1 MCGRFANKETPTSLA
16 EYFQADSEVDFPP
29 SYNIAPSS
37 RIVTVTADA
46 QDHRHLKL
54 MKWGLIPSWAKDP
67 LIGNKLANARGETV
81 AEKPSFRTAFR
92 TRRCIIP
99 ATGFFEWKTEGGKK
113 YPWFISL
120 KSGEPLA
127 MAGIWEAWRSGA
139 GESIETCCI
148 ITTDG
153 NELMQPIHDRMPIIL
168 DPEQWKIWLS
178 PNERRPDDLQQ
189 MISPHTSEDMQAWPV
204 TRLVQHCFCKFEFIR
219 PGARAERLAKVSEDR
234 RRV

>member
-1 MCGRFANKETPTSLA
+1 MCGRFANKETPASLA
-16 EYFQADSEVDFPP
+16 EYFQADGQVDFSP

-67 LIGNKLANARGETV
+67 SIGNKLANARGETV

-99 ATGFFEWKTEGGKK
+99 ATGFFEWKADGGKK

-127 MAGIWEAWRSGA
+127 MAGIWEAWRSEA

-148 ITTDG
+148 ITTDC
-153 NELMQPIHDRMPIIL
+153 NELMQPIHDRMPVL
-168 DPEQWKIWLS
+168 LNRDQWSNWLS
-178 PNERRPDDLQQ
+178 PSEKQPANLHSMIRPFSPDL
-189 MISPHTSEDMQAWPV
+189 MQAWPV
-204 TRLVQHCFCKFEFIR
+204 TRELN
-219 PGARAERLAKVSEDR
+219 
-234 RRV
+234 RVGVRDDAGLIQSVE

>member
-1 MCGRFANKETPTSLA
+1 MCGRFANKETPASLA
-16 EYFQADSEVDFPP
+16 EYFQADSEVDFSP

-99 ATGFFEWKTEGGKK
+99 ASGFYEWKTEGGKK
-113 YPWFISL
+113 NPWFISL

-127 MAGIWEAWRSGA
+127 MAGIWETWRSEA

-153 NELMQPIHDRMPIIL
+153 NELMQPIHDRMPVIL
-168 DPEQWKIWLS
+168 DGNQWREWLS
-178 PNERRPDDLQQ
+178 PKERQPERLLNILRPYNSDG
-189 MISPHTSEDMQAWPV
+189 MQAWPV
-204 TRLVQHCFCKFEFIR
+204 SRELN
-219 PGARAERLAKVSEDR
+219 
-234 RRV
+234 RVGVRDDAGLLTPTEADC

>member
-1 MCGRFANKETPTSLA
+1 MCGRFAYKETPASLA
-16 EYFQADSEVDFPP
+16 EYFQTDNEVDFSP

-54 MKWGLIPSWAKDP
+54 MKWGLIPSWAKEP
-67 LIGNKLANARGETV
+67 SIGNKLANARGETV

-127 MAGIWEAWRSGA
+127 MAGIWEAWRSEA
-139 GESIETCCI
+139 GEIIETCCI

-153 NELMQPIHDRMPIIL
+153 NELMQPIHDRMPVIL
-168 DPEQWKIWLS
+168 VQDQWQQWLS
-178 PNERRPDDLQQ
+178 PKERQPEKLLPLLH
-189 MISPHTSEDMQAWPV
+189 PHSSDGMRAWPV
-204 TRLVQHCFCKFEFIR
+204 TKELNRVGVRDDAGL
-219 PGARAERLAKVSEDR
+219 LAPTGP
-234 RRV
+234 

>member
-99 ATGFFEWKTEGGKK
+99 ATGFSSGKPKEARSTRGSSRLSQGNLWRWPGYGRLGGVGQGRVSRRAASSLQTEM
-113 YPWFISL
+113 S
-120 KSGEPLA
+120 
-127 MAGIWEAWRSGA
+127 
-139 GESIETCCI
+139 
-148 ITTDG
+148 
-153 NELMQPIHDRMPIIL
+153 
-168 DPEQWKIWLS
+168 
-178 PNERRPDDLQQ
+178 
-189 MISPHTSEDMQAWPV
+189 
-204 TRLVQHCFCKFEFIR
+204 
-219 PGARAERLAKVSEDR
+219 
-234 RRV
+234 

>member
-1 MCGRFANKETPTSLA
+1 MCGRFANKETPASLA
-16 EYFQADSEVDFPP
+16 EYFQTDSAVEFSP

-37 RIVTVTADA
+37 KIVTVNADA

-67 LIGNKLANARGETV
+67 SIGNKLANARGETV
-81 AEKPSFRTAFR
+81 AGKPSFRAAFR

-99 ATGFFEWKTEGGKK
+99 ATGFFEWKAEGGMK

-127 MAGIWEAWRSGA
+127 MAGIWEAWRSEA
-139 GESIETCCI
+139 GESVETCCI

-153 NELMQPIHDRMPIIL
+153 NELMQPIHDRMPVIL
-168 DPEQWKIWLS
+168 DQDQWQIWLS
-178 PNERRPDDLQQ
+178 PKGRQ
-189 MISPHTSEDMQAWPV
+189 SEKLLLFLHSHSSDGMQAWPV
-204 TRLVQHCFCKFEFIR
+204 TRELNWVGVRDDAGLLTPTEADC
-219 PGARAERLAKVSEDR
+219 
-234 RRV
+234 